1 VSFPVTFAVRPAVVR
16 ATAII
21 AVLGA
26 ALTATGSSAGAQ
38 EGGKSST
45 SGTAEST
52 GTTTGKAS
60 GSRVRARARAALD
73 AAAAAEAGRRPAE
86 TAPSAA
92 ATSAA
97 PTRAAVKS
105 TAVKSAAVKSGTA
118 RGSAAK
124 GATAKS
130 AAPRKL
136 TARER
141 VGAELRSIATRARAA
156 MVVQDTA
163 TLARLWSEDYIYTS
177 LSGETYSKAER
188 LESVM
193 SPNFV
198 VDEAPD
204 VLPSEQD
211 IVRLYGDVAVVHS
224 RLAPAATTRSGARG
238 GRARLLT
245 VWARER
251 GTWRM
256 VAAQATG
263 VGVPEPAPPAKKK
276 K

>member
-1 VSFPVTFAVRPAVVR
+1 VSLLASSRHRRDALRAAVAVV
-16 ATAII
+16 
-21 AVLGA
+21 LA
-26 ALTATGSSAGAQ
+26 ASITATSAEAQ
-38 EGGKSST
+38 QDKSGGKSAT
-45 SGTAEST
+45 SETATASSATTGTA
-52 GTTTGKAS
+52 S
-60 GSRVRARARAALD
+60 GARVRARAKAALA
-73 AAAAAEAGRRPAE
+73 AAAAAEAGARPAATPKSPAAKPAAAKPA
-86 TAPSAA
+86 TAKPAA
-92 ATSAA
+92 ATKRAA
-97 PTRAAVKS
+97 PKR
-105 TAVKSAAVKSGTA
+105 
-118 RGSAAK
+118 
-124 GATAKS
+124 
-130 AAPRKL
+130 L

-141 VGAELRSIATRARAA
+141 VAAELRSVASRARAA

-163 TLARLWSEDYIYTS
+163 TLGRLWSEDYIYTS
-177 LSGETYSKAER
+177 LSGETYSKIER

-204 VLPSEQD
+204 VLPSELD

-251 GTWRM
+251 GTWRI

-263 VGVPEPAPPAKKK
+263 VSVPELLLPPPPKKRK
-276 K
+276 

>member
-1 VSFPVTFAVRPAVVR
+1 MSLLVSSRHRRNA
-16 ATAII
+16 
-21 AVLGA
+21 LGA
-26 ALTATGSSAGAQ
+26 AVAVVLAASLTAATAGAQ
-38 EGGKSST
+38 QDTSARKPST
-45 SGTAEST
+45 SGTATAAGGTT
-52 GTTTGKAS
+52 GTAS
-60 GSRVRARARAALD
+60 GARVRARARAAL
-73 AAAAAEAGRRPAE
+73 AAAAEAEAGRRPA
-86 TAPSAA
+86 APNA
-92 ATSAA
+92 
-97 PTRAAVKS
+97 
-105 TAVKSAAVKSGTA
+105 
-118 RGSAAK
+118 
-124 GATAKS
+124 ATAKAAS
-130 AAPRKL
+130 TKAASTKAAAPKRAAPRKL

-141 VGAELRSIATRARAA
+141 LAEELRSIASRARAA

-204 VLPSEQD
+204 VLPSELD
-211 IVRLYGDVAVVHS
+211 IVRHYGDVVVVHS
-224 RLAPAATTRSGARG
+224 RLAPTATTRSGARG

-251 GTWRM
+251 GTWRI

-263 VGVPEPAPPAKKK
+263 ISVPELPAPKRKK
-276 K
+276 